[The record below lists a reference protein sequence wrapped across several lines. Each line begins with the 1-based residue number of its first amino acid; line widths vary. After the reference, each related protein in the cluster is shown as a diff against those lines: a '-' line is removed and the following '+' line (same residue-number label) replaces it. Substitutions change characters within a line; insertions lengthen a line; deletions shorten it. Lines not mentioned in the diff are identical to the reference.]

1 MLVDGLPFIS
11 EGYARAKSI
20 LTSSYGKP
28 SEVAATH
35 INWITSLRVILNCN
49 PNRIKGFYEKLT
61 ISVQAL
67 ETMKKLKYFKSYVRL
82 TLDKLPLIRADL
94 VRLDDNWQEWD
105 FCQLVDSLRRWTE
118 RNPKTAGNPEKNF
131 RRENLFQVR
140 DKDQKPAYVSV
151 CCEKPGYKSSECE
164 LLSETH
170 ERRLILSK
178 KKLCF
183 NCTVSKHRATVPILS
198 NSQNCFS
205 WLSRAFDSLAVQL
218 IRNE

>member
-1 MLVDGLPFIS
+1 M
-11 EGYARAKSI
+11 GYF
-20 LTSSYGKP
+20 L
-28 SEVAATH
+28 H
-35 INWITSLRVILNCN
+35 LR
-49 PNRIKGFYEKLT
+49 
-61 ISVQAL
+61 
-67 ETMKKLKYFKSYVRL
+67 
-82 TLDKLPLIRADL
+82 KLPGIRADL

-118 RNPKTAGNPEKNF
+118 RNAKTAGNPEKNF

-183 NCTVSKHRATVPILS
+183 NCTVSKHRVTVPILS